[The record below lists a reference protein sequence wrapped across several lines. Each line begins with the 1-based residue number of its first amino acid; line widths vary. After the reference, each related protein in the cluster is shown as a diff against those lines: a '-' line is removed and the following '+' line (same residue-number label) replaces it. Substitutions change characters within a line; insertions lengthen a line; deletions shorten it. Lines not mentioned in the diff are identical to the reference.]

1 MQAWVD
7 LKVVQWAFAHQNS
20 NVCDINKEY
29 KCSVVIPRETRY
41 KPTAL
46 SYSDQEILVNFD
58 DEKYYTLFLVRW
70 S

>member
-7 LKVVQWAFAHQNS
+7 LKLVQWAYAHHNS
-20 NVCDINKEY
+20 NVCDVNKDY

-41 KPTAL
+41 KSTAQF
-46 SYSDQEILVNFD
+46 YDDQEILMNFE
-58 DEKYYTLFLVRW
+58 DEKYLTLFLLRF